1 MQTRLEAARAAV
13 HEVYVAQ
20 DAMHRA
26 NLHEDGALGVWGAHR
41 AWQRLQDARHAA
53 VEALELVPN
62 IGEVVSTY
70 NRLTGY
76 ELCDDT
82 RGHLERLVW
91 LREAHLLLDDFRV
104 WAEADP
110 DPIAEISY

>member
-1 MQTRLEAARAAV
+1 MHTRLEAARAAV
-13 HEVYVAQ
+13 HEVYIAQ

-26 NLHEDGALGVWGAHR
+26 NLHTDGALGVWDAHR
-41 AWQRLQDARHAA
+41 AWQRLHDARQAA
-53 VEALELVPN
+53 IDALELVPN
-62 IGEVVSTY
+62 IGAVVATY

-91 LREAHLLLDDFRV
+91 LSEAHLLLDDLTILGQ
-104 WAEADP
+104 ADP
-110 DPIAEISY
+110 DPLAEILL